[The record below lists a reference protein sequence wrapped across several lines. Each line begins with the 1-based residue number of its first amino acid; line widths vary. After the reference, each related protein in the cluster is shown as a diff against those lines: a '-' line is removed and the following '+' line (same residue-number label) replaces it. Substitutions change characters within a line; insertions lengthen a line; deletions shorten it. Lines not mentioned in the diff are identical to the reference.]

1 MVLHLPDPPFPI
13 SLAASLVLLII
24 SEANSFYPGSAG
36 FKIAASLSFLGA
48 GINAASTKLPS
59 WYWSSILQPE
69 NRYTAALVF
78 GLAFGVV
85 GDVLLIPSKA
95 NYFKTNK
102 SRASEKPE
110 GQTARFK
117 AGVFFFALAHIA
129 YIVAFISKLPA
140 GGFRWVDGGLA
151 LAFGGILTTWLGVL
165 NTKPTPGARFL
176 VPEDMFGL
184 VTAYIVIIMSM
195 VASATATDEG
205 WQRIIGAWAFMISD
219 IFVAADTFAPKKKEE
234 KKTENNNKKGREG
247 WKARSVGW
255 TAYFGAQLVLAG
267 CI

>member
-1 MVLHLPDPPFPI
+1 MVIQLPESPYPLSLGV
-13 SLAASLVLLII
+13 SLALLIL
-24 SEANSFYPGSAG
+24 SEANSFYPGSTG
-36 FKIAASLSFLGA
+36 FKIAAALSFLSA
-48 GINAASTKLPS
+48 GINAASAKLPS
-59 WYWSSILQPE
+59 WQWATITQPE

-78 GLAFGVV
+78 GLAFSVV
-85 GDVLLIPSKA
+85 GDILLIPSKV
-95 NYFKTNK
+95 NYYKKPTSNGV
-102 SRASEKPE
+102 EKPE
-110 GQTARFK
+110 GQTPRFK
-117 AGVFFFALAHIA
+117 AGVFFFALAHIS
-129 YIVAFISKLPA
+129 YIVAFVSKLPQ

-151 LAFGGILTTWLGVL
+151 LSFGVLFTVWLGIL

-205 WQRIIGAWAFMISD
+205 WQRIIGAWSFMISD
-219 IFVAADTFAPKKKEE
+219 IFVAADTFGVKKNGE
-234 KKTENNNKKGREG
+234 NKKNKGRKG

-255 TAYFGAQLVLAG
+255 IAYFGAQLVLAG